1 MNRELRSLL
10 EASFPGQDDRFFT
23 PMFIGGTSSA
33 ANEGAFAILSG
44 RKTATSSPF
53 WDYPDGRIPFP
64 GALSILLDGQERPV
78 GIVET
83 QRVEVMPFN
92 SAREDFARSYGEWD
106 LTLETWRI
114 ETRAWYEASAA
125 RHRQI
130 FSDETP
136 IICEWFAVVRRF

>member
-1 MNRELRSLL
+1 MNRELWSLL
-10 EASFPGQDDRFFT
+10 EASFPDQDDRFFT

-33 ANEGAFAILSG
+33 ASQGAVAILGG
-44 RKTATSSPF
+44 RKTTTSSPF
-53 WDYPDGRIPFP
+53 WDYPDSRIPFP

-92 SAREDFARSYGEWD
+92 SATEDFARSYGEWD
-106 LTLETWRI
+106 LTLETWRV

-125 RHRQI
+125 RHGQT
-130 FSDETP
+130 FSDDTP
-136 IICEWFAVVRRF
+136 IIFEWFAVVRRF